1 MTGGELVLSDAS
13 GDFTLDA
20 ALVAQ
25 GFGWSQHELQNH
37 MRRGHVISRVE
48 RGEGEDEGRWRL
60 SLRCGNRLWRA
71 VVTQDCVMIEHEV
84 AFTHHPA

>member
-1 MTGGELVLSDAS
+1 MTGGEIVLSDAS

-20 ALVAQ
+20 AIVAQ
-25 GFGWSQHELQNH
+25 GFGWSQHELQAH
-37 MRRGHVISRVE
+37 MRRGHVTSRVE

-71 VVTQDCVMIEHEV
+71 VVTQDGVMIEHEI
-84 AFTHHPA
+84 AFTRDAA

>member
-1 MTGGELVLSDAS
+1 MTGGEIVLSDAS

-20 ALVAQ
+20 AIVAQ
-25 GFGWSQHELQNH
+25 GFGWSLDELRTH
-37 MRRGHVISRVE
+37 MRRGHVTSRVE

-71 VVTQDCVMIEHEV
+71 VVTQDGVMIEHEI
-84 AFTHHPA
+84 AFTRDAA